1 MARARSK
8 CPEALDRGVLP
19 GVPND
24 SNPSSPSSSNGPA
37 YLAPA
42 ILVRV
47 LDIFRRSDAGID
59 SCASRPVAV
68 DDPPPP
74 FRDDATDPVPTPS
87 VEGKADGGVTNLSPR
102 ALDGVEKKSATVP
115 EASPS
120 PSLTPPTGARRP
132 AA

>member
-19 GVPND
+19 GVPKD
-24 SNPSSPSSSNGPA
+24 SNPSSSSSERLA
-37 YLAPA
+37 ILAPA
-42 ILVRV
+42 ILVLV

-59 SCASRPVAV
+59 SRASPLVV
-68 DDPPPP
+68 DDPPPS
-74 FRDDATDPVPTPS
+74 RDDDANPVPTPS
-87 VEGKADGGVTNLSPR
+87 VEGKAHGGVTNLSPR
-102 ALDGVEKKSATVP
+102 ALDGEKKSAAVP

-120 PSLTPPTGARRP
+120 PSLTPPTDVRNP

>member
-24 SNPSSPSSSNGPA
+24 SNPSSSSNAPPPC
-37 YLAPA
+37 LAPA

-59 SCASRPVAV
+59 SCASPTVV
-68 DDPPPP
+68 DDPPL
-74 FRDDATDPVPTPS
+74 FRDDDANPVPAPS
-87 VEGKADGGVTNLSPR
+87 VEGKADGGVTNLSSR
-102 ALDGVEKKSATVP
+102 ALDGESETKSATVP

-120 PSLTPPTGARRP
+120 PSLTPPPGTLKP

>member
-19 GVPND
+19 GVPKD
-24 SNPSSPSSSNGPA
+24 SNPSSSSER
-37 YLAPA
+37 PA
-42 ILVRV
+42 ILVLV

-59 SCASRPVAV
+59 SRASPLVV
-68 DDPPPP
+68 DDPPPS
-74 FRDDATDPVPTPS
+74 RDDDANPVPTPS
-87 VEGKADGGVTNLSPR
+87 VEGKAHGGVTNLSPR
-102 ALDGVEKKSATVP
+102 ALDGEKKSAAVP

-120 PSLTPPTGARRP
+120 PSLTLPPDVRKP

>member
-19 GVPND
+19 GVPKD
-24 SNPSSPSSSNGPA
+24 SNPSSSSSERLA
-37 YLAPA
+37 ILAPA
-42 ILVRV
+42 ILVLV

-59 SCASRPVAV
+59 SRASSAVV
-68 DDPPPP
+68 DDPPSS
-74 FRDDATDPVPTPS
+74 RDDGVNPVPTPS
-87 VEGKADGGVTNLSPR
+87 VEGKAHGGVTNLSPR
-102 ALDGVEKKSATVP
+102 ALDGEKKSAAVP

-120 PSLTPPTGARRP
+120 PSLTLPPDVRKP

>member
-19 GVPND
+19 GVPKD
-24 SNPSSPSSSNGPA
+24 SKPSSSSERLAILAPA
-37 YLAPA
+37 ILAPA
-42 ILVRV
+42 ILVLV
-47 LDIFRRSDAGID
+47 LVIFRRSDAGID
-59 SCASRPVAV
+59 SRASPLVV
-68 DDPPPP
+68 DDPTPS
-74 FRDDATDPVPTPS
+74 RDDGANPVPTPS

-102 ALDGVEKKSATVP
+102 ALDGIKKSAAVP

-120 PSLTPPTGARRP
+120 PSLTPPTDVRNP

>member
-24 SNPSSPSSSNGPA
+24 SNPSSSSNAPPPC
-37 YLAPA
+37 LAPA

-59 SCASRPVAV
+59 SRASPLVV
-68 DDPPPP
+68 DDPTPS
-74 FRDDATDPVPTPS
+74 RDDGANPVPTPS

-102 ALDGVEKKSATVP
+102 ALDGIKKSAAVP

-120 PSLTPPTGARRP
+120 PSLTPPTDVRNP

>member
-19 GVPND
+19 GVPKD
-24 SNPSSPSSSNGPA
+24 SNPSSSSSERLA
-37 YLAPA
+37 ILAPA
-42 ILVRV
+42 ILVLV

-59 SCASRPVAV
+59 SRASPLVV
-68 DDPPPP
+68 DDPTPS
-74 FRDDATDPVPTPS
+74 RDDGTNPVPTPS

-102 ALDGVEKKSATVP
+102 ALDGIKKSAAVP

-120 PSLTPPTGARRP
+120 PSLTPPPDVRNP

>member
-8 CPEALDRGVLP
+8 CCSEALDRGVLP

-24 SNPSSPSSSNGPA
+24 SNPSSSSR
-37 YLAPA
+37 APYG
-42 ILVRV
+42 ILDRV
-47 LDIFRRSDAGID
+47 LDIFLWSRIRTLGICD

-68 DDPPPP
+68 DDPPP
-74 FRDDATDPVPTPS
+74 FRDDATNPVPTLS

-102 ALDGVEKKSATVP
+102 ALDGEKKSATVP

-120 PSLTPPTGARRP
+120 PSLTPPPGARKP